1 MRMFYRVPVH
11 AVDYL
16 LWLDSS
22 GLRPQAPGD
31 GVNINLRQRDAFRR
45 LHDRS
50 WDSRENNDAGPG
62 CVLQYVQRQYIPGYD
77 SHSPAS
83 G

>member
-22 GLRPQAPGD
+22 GLRPQET
-31 GVNINLRQRDAFRR
+31 VSTSTDAGEMLSDVFMSFLGFAR
-45 LHDRS
+45 
-50 WDSRENNDAGPG
+50 NNDARPG
-62 CVLQYVQRQYIPGYD
+62 CALQYVQHQYIPGSD